1 MVIDDDD
8 RLWYYDNSN
17 NKLWSQTSH
26 PFRKLLQTDQQIDRP
41 TNNINKTICLERL
54 LERVLAGVVQG
65 TPAQVVAQPGYKKS
79 WIIMRGFQEARL
91 QSLHYLYEFM
101 RRIDR

>member
-1 MVIDDDD
+1 MMKTIVITSIEVKLSISLGNYD
-8 RLWYYDNSN
+8 RQT
-17 NKLWSQTSH
+17 NKPT
-26 PFRKLLQTDQQIDRP
+26 DRP

-79 WIIMRGFQEARL
+79 
-91 QSLHYLYEFM
+91 
-101 RRIDR
+101 

>member
-1 MVIDDDD
+1 MMKTIVITSIEVKLPILLGNYD
-8 RLWYYDNSN
+8 RQT
-17 NKLWSQTSH
+17 NKPT
-26 PFRKLLQTDQQIDRP
+26 DRP

-79 WIIMRGFQEARL
+79 
-91 QSLHYLYEFM
+91 
-101 RRIDR
+101 